1 MPATDDSEKYDA
13 VVIGSG
19 PNGLA
24 AAIHLA
30 RRGWK
35 TLVLESADTPGGGM
49 RTKEL
54 TLPGFRHDVCS
65 AVHPMGIG
73 SPFFKTLGLEK
84 HGVRWLQPEVAVAH
98 PLDGGRAGVAFQDL
112 KNTIGGMGVDGAR
125 YRRVFAPLA
134 QHCDEILGDALGPL
148 GIPKHPLLM
157 ARLGMSAAQ
166 PASWFAKGFRTDEA
180 RALFAGNA
188 AHGIMPLEKF
198 FSSAIGIMLLVTA
211 HAIGW
216 PVPEGGTQRIADA
229 LVKILESYGGKV
241 RCGVPVKSLA
251 ELPPARAYLFDVSPK
266 NLSAIC
272 GEALPSGYRRRLE
285 KYRHGPGIFKVD
297 YALHAPIPWTNE
309 FCRSAG
315 TVHVGGTF
323 WEVADAERAAWEGRL
338 TDKPFALVVQPT
350 VLDPTR
356 APQGKH
362 TAWAY
367 CHAPRYSTESR
378 LEAINAQIERFA
390 PGFRD
395 CILAAHTMNCA
406 DVERYNPNYIGGDII
421 GGVTDLGQL
430 FTRPVA
436 RWNPYTT
443 PNPKI
448 YICSASTP
456 PGGGVHGMCGYWAA
470 EAALKRAPVGQD

>member
-1 MPATDDSEKYDA
+1 MPAADASEKYDA

-30 RRGWK
+30 RAGWK
-35 TLVLESADTPGGGM
+35 VLVLEGAETPGGGM

-73 SPFFKTLGLEK
+73 SPFFKTLDLEK

-98 PLDGGRAGVAFQDL
+98 PLEGGRAGVAFRNLGRTIEALGQD
-112 KNTIGGMGVDGAR
+112 GGR
-125 YRRVFAPLA
+125 YHRVFLPLVK
-134 QHCDEILGDALGPL
+134 HCDEILGDALGPL

-157 ARLGMSAAQ
+157 ALLGVSGAQ
-166 PASWFAKGFRTDEA
+166 PASWFGGRFRTEEA

-188 AHGIMPLEKF
+188 AHGIMPLEKL

-216 PVPEGGTQRIADA
+216 PIPEGGTQTIADA
-229 LVKILESYGGKV
+229 MVMILKSHGGEL
-241 RCGVPVKSLA
+241 RCGVSVKSIA

-272 GEALPSGYRRRLE
+272 GEALPAGYRRRLE

-297 YALHAPIPWTNE
+297 YALHAPIPWANE
-309 FCRSAG
+309 FCRRAG

-323 WEVADAERAAWEGRL
+323 EEVADAERAAWEGRL

-350 VLDPTR
+350 LLDSTR

-367 CHAPRYSTESR
+367 CHAPSGSTVSR

-443 PNPKI
+443 PNPRI

-470 EAALKRAPVGQD
+470 EAARTRASIRQD